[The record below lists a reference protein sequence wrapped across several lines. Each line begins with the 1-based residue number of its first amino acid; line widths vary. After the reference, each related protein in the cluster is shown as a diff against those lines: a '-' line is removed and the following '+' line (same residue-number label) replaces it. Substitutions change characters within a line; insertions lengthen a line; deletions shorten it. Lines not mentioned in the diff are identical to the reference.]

1 MNIVCS
7 SEEKGLLIKTRG
19 NSNPHGKPK
28 IYFACHP
35 EDFGHCFEEIA
46 ADVFE
51 TQDCVIC
58 YRDPALEYSKE
69 ELREFITDGMQLFVI
84 AVTERLLGEPNQA
97 MDVEFPLA
105 LEHHIPI
112 LPLLQEEGLDEKYA
126 ERFGALQYL
135 DKGNKDL
142 TAIGFDE
149 KLKGFLE
156 SVLVGEQEAEMV
168 RKAFDA
174 YVFLS
179 YRKKDREDAQELMRL
194 IHRNDQY
201 RDIAIWYDEFLVPGK
216 SFSESISRMLRA
228 SKLFLLAVTPNIVNE
243 ENYVQQVEYPEAR
256 SQGRPILP
264 AEIRKLNGEELN
276 LLDGAYPEI
285 PALVDPSQEET
296 FFAELE
302 RKLEGVALGENSGD
316 AMHNFC
322 IGLAYLKGIDVE
334 TDHARAVSLI
344 AGAAKKK
351 LPVAAQKLADMYEMG
366 DGVARDFDWALY
378 WRYQLV
384 TIWMDEYGK
393 KPDGSTGEE
402 LFVALRSL
410 EKIYKI
416 AGDIPQATNVCDAAI
431 LLAEGTN
438 YSWSANGAV
447 DALLDRGYYEF
458 EKQDFLKADGYYQKA
473 ESALRRKGDSD
484 IAAILQERRSIL
496 ARRQG
501 DMEKAESHLLEAL
514 RIREELA
521 KAEPVAHRRSAI
533 ALSWLLLGDL
543 RNKSCKPGVR
553 ECYYRALELYKVL
566 AEETRTVR
574 DRDGL
579 EVCYCALAET
589 SDDAD
594 ERKQYYRKALDI
606 LTDLVEETGYR
617 ELALKKAICELN
629 LTGRLMIPA
638 DEEHPDGQ
646 VIELPTL
653 GRERAES
660 PSDVSAPTEQPAP
673 QSMFETGL
681 PKAQLNSVDLRQT
694 ALLNLQL
701 AQQFTEDGK
710 HLHARNHYLHA
721 AENICGID
729 EREWTVRDLL
739 ILYHSYVQIGV
750 GYREQGDKA
759 QAAKYWE
766 KAFDANTRLIEQDP
780 DDKGHFNAAGVSSQ
794 WAGINYLEAGMREEA
809 LRCYQ
814 AGLEQIRR
822 GEAETG
828 MIFVHCDMEGRV
840 FDCFRAEAC
849 YRIVQIKS
857 EDPEANGTDISDM
870 TAECIQAL
878 AETFN
883 RISAEE
889 RLFDVVNGI
898 YLCAICMKGPDR
910 VKNLDMADSLCLD
923 SLDDADDREKF
934 AELLERIRAAK

>member
-1 MNIVCS
+1 MNIICS
-7 SEEKGLLIKTRG
+7 SEDKGLRIRTRG
-19 NSNPHGKPK
+19 NSDPHGKPK

-35 EDFGHCFEEIA
+35 KDFGHCFEEIA
-46 ADVFE
+46 ADIFE
-51 TQDCVIC
+51 TQNCVIC
-58 YRDPALEYSKE
+58 YRDVTLEYSKE

-84 AVTERLLGEPNQA
+84 AVTERLLDEPNQA

-126 ERFGALQYL
+126 KRFGTLQYL

-168 RKAFDA
+168 RRAFDA

-179 YRKKDREDAQELMRL
+179 YRKKDREDAQALMRL

-216 SFSESISRMLRA
+216 SFSESITRMLHA

-264 AEIRKLNGEELN
+264 AEVRKLNGDELD
-276 LLDGAYPEI
+276 LLEGSYPEI
-285 PALVDPSQEET
+285 PALVDPGREEA
-296 FFAELE
+296 FFAELK
-302 RKLEGVALGENSGD
+302 RKLKGVALGENSGD
-316 AMHNFC
+316 PMHNFC

-334 TDHARAVSLI
+334 TDHARAVALI
-344 AGAAKKK
+344 TGAAKKG
-351 LPVAAQKLADMYEMG
+351 LSVAAQKLADMYEKG
-366 DGVARDFDWALY
+366 DGVARNFDEATY
-378 WRYQLV
+378 WRFKLV
-384 TIWMDEYGK
+384 KIWMDEYGK
-393 KPDGSTGEE
+393 KSDSGTGRE
-402 LFVALRSL
+402 LYFALRNL

-416 AGDIPQATNVCDAAI
+416 TGDIPQAVNTCEAAV

-438 YSWSANGAV
+438 FPWSANGAI

-458 EKQDFLKADGYYQKA
+458 EKQDFLQADGFYQRA
-473 ESALRRKGDSD
+473 ETALRHKGDSD
-484 IAAILQERRSIL
+484 TAAILQERRSIL

-501 DMEKAESHLLEAL
+501 DMAKAESHLLEAL

-521 KAEPVAHRRSAI
+521 KDEPVAHRRSAI

-543 RNKSCKPGVR
+543 RNKSSRPGAR
-553 ECYYRALELYKVL
+553 ECYRKALDLYTVL

-589 SDDAD
+589 SDDAE
-594 ERKQYYRKALDI
+594 ERQQCYRKALDI

-617 ELALKKAICELN
+617 ELALKKAICEIN
-629 LTGRLMIPA
+629 LTGRLVIPP
-638 DEEHPDGQ
+638 DEEHPEGE
-646 VIELPTL
+646 VIELPVL
-653 GRERAES
+653 GRGKERDS
-660 PSDVSAPTEQPAP
+660 SDESAPVGQAAQKSASAP
-673 QSMFETGL
+673 DL
-681 PKAQLNSVDLRQT
+681 PDGQMNSVDLRQT

-701 AQQFTEDGK
+701 AQQYAEQGK
-710 HLHARNHYLHA
+710 DLHARNHYLHA

-750 GYREQGDKA
+750 GFREQGDKA
-759 QAAKYWE
+759 QAAQYWE
-766 KAFDANTRLIEQDP
+766 KAFDANTRLIIQEP
-780 DDKGHFNAAGVSSQ
+780 DDSEHFNAAGISSQ
-794 WAGINYLEAGMREEA
+794 WAGLNYSEAGNDVDA
-809 LRCYQ
+809 LRCYR
-814 AGLEQIRR
+814 AGLDQIRE
-822 GEAETG
+822 GEAKTG
-828 MIFVHCDMEGRV
+828 LLFLHCDMEGRI
-840 FDCFRAEAC
+840 FDSFHAEAC
-849 YRIVQIKS
+849 YRIAQIKGK
-857 EDPEANGTDISDM
+857 DPIANRAVISDM
-870 TAECIQAL
+870 VAECIQAL
-878 AETFN
+878 ADTFN
-883 RISAEE
+883 RISSEE

-898 YLCAICMKGPDR
+898 YLCALCMEGADKA
-910 VKNLDMADSLCLD
+910 KHLDMADSLCSD
-923 SLDDADDREKF
+923 SLDDANDRAKF
-934 AELLERIRAAK
+934 ADLQKRIRAAK

>member
-7 SEEKGLLIKTRG
+7 SEGKGLRIQTRG

-28 IYFACHP
+28 VYFTCHP
-35 EDFGHCFEEIA
+35 KDLGHCFEEIA
-46 ADVFE
+46 DDIFE

-58 YRDPALEYSKE
+58 YRDPELEYSKE

-84 AVTERLLGEPNQA
+84 AVTERLLEEPNQA

-126 ERFGALQYL
+126 GRFGALQYL

-149 KLKGFLE
+149 KLKGFLD
-156 SVLVGEQEAEMV
+156 SVLVGEREAEMV
-168 RKAFDA
+168 RRAFDA

-179 YRKKDREDAQELMRL
+179 YRKKDREAAQELMRF
-194 IHRNDQY
+194 IHRNDRY

-216 SFSESISRMLRA
+216 SFSESINSMLRR
-228 SKLFLLAVTPNIVNE
+228 SRLFLLAVTPNIVNE

-264 AEIRKLNGEELN
+264 AEVRKLNGKELELLEE
-276 LLDGAYPEI
+276 GYPEI
-285 PALVDPSQEET
+285 PALVDPSQEEA

-302 RKLEGVALGENSGD
+302 RKLKGVALGENSGD

-334 TDHARAVSLI
+334 TDHDKAVSLI
-344 AGAAKKK
+344 TGAARKK
-351 LPVAAQKLADMYEMG
+351 LPVAVQKLARMYEKG
-366 DGVARDFDWALY
+366 DGVARNFDEASHW
-378 WRYQLV
+378 WYQLV
-384 TIWMDEYGK
+384 AIRMDEYGK
-393 KPDGSTGEE
+393 KRDSDTGWE
-402 LFVALRSL
+402 LYVALRNL

-416 AGDIPQATNVCDAAI
+416 SGDIPKAVNTCEAAA
-431 LLAEGTN
+431 LLAEGTD
-438 YSWSANGAV
+438 YPWSANGAV

-458 EKQDFLKADGYYQKA
+458 EKQDFLKADGFYQRA
-473 ESALRRKGDSD
+473 EAGLRHGGDSD
-484 IAAILQERRSIL
+484 TAAILQERRSIL

-521 KAEPVAHRRSAI
+521 KDEPVAYRRSAI

-543 RNKSCKPGVR
+543 RNKSCRPGAR
-553 ECYYRALELYKVL
+553 ECYRRALALYEVL

-589 SDDAD
+589 SDNAD
-594 ERKQYYRKALDI
+594 ERVQCYRRALDI

-617 ELALKKAICELN
+617 QLALKKAICELN
-629 LTGRLMIPA
+629 LTGRLVVPA
-638 DEEHPDGQ
+638 DEEHPEGQ
-646 VIELPTL
+646 VIELPVL
-653 GRERAES
+653 GGRTDRPSGASMPTERAARE
-660 PSDVSAPTEQPAP
+660 SAPR
-673 QSMFETGL
+673 SGL
-681 PKAQLNSVDLRQT
+681 PEGQMSMADLRQT

-701 AQQFTEDGK
+701 AQQFAEQGK
-710 HLHARNHYLHA
+710 RLHARNHYLHA

-729 EREWTVRDLL
+729 ERNWTVRDLL
-739 ILYHSYVQIGV
+739 ILYHSYVQLGV
-750 GYREQGDKA
+750 GFREQGDKA
-759 QAAKYWE
+759 QAAQYWE

-780 DDKGHFNAAGVSSQ
+780 DDLGHFNAAGISSQ
-794 WAGINYLEAGMREEA
+794 WAGVNYLEAGNGSAA
-809 LRCYQ
+809 LRCYR
-814 AGLEQIRR
+814 AGLEQIRE
-822 GEAETG
+822 GEAKTG
-828 MIFVHCDMEGRV
+828 KVFLHCDMEGRV

-849 YRIVQIKS
+849 YRIAQIEG
-857 EDPEANGTDISDM
+857 EDPVANRADIANM
-870 TAECIQAL
+870 TAECAQAL
-878 AETFN
+878 VDVFN
-883 RISAEE
+883 RIGSEE
-889 RLFDVVNGI
+889 RLFDVANGV
-898 YLCAICMKGPDR
+898 YLCALCMAGADR
-910 VKNLDMADSLCLD
+910 AKHLGMADSLCSD
-923 SLDDADDREKF
+923 SLANASDRARF
-934 AELLERIRAAK
+934 LELQRQIRAAK